1 MSLPEEA
8 RKRAE
13 ELRREIRK
21 HDYHYYVLDNPLIT
35 DQEYDSLMRELVE
48 LERRYPELVTP
59 DSPTQRVGGAPLKQF
74 RSVRHSTPLLSL
86 GNAFDAGE
94 LRDFDR
100 RVRQLVGEAVDY
112 VVEPKID
119 GLTVVLT
126 YENGNFVLGAT
137 RGDGLTGEDI
147 TENLRTVRLLP
158 LRLLGA
164 PRRLVVRGE
173 AFMPKKAFARLNEER
188 DNRGEPPFANPR
200 NAAAGSLR
208 QLDPKVTAGRT
219 LGFYAYQ
226 IIECEGREFTT
237 QWEALSFLKEVGF
250 SVQEQN
256 KRCRDIEEVIAYC
269 NSWIEKRHVLNYEID
284 GMVVKVNSLRLQK
297 VLGNTAKSPRWAIAF
312 KFPAEQAVT
321 QVKDIIVRVGRT
333 GVLTPTAVL
342 RPVVVAG
349 VVVSRATLHN
359 EDMIREKDVRIGD
372 HVVIQRAG
380 DVIPEVVRVLP
391 ERRTG
396 VERVFRMPDRC
407 PVCGGRV
414 LRPEGEVAARC
425 TGIACPAQ
433 LKELVLHFV
442 SREGMDVEGIG
453 PALVAQL
460 VDKGLIRD
468 PADLYFLRKED
479 LVNLERMGDKSADNL
494 LRALEKSK
502 KRGLAPLLFALGIRY
517 VGTRAAEILAERFGS
532 LDALAAAGEEE
543 LTAIPEIGPKIAAS
557 VATFFKQEQ
566 TGRVIA
572 KLKEAGVLMERQELP
587 ETNDLPLTGK
597 TFVITGTLPSLT
609 RKEAEDLIKKYGGRI
624 SSSVSK
630 RTDYLVAGKEP
641 GQKYDKARELGIP
654 IIDEAALLR
663 MLPAD

>member
-1 MSLPEEA
+1 
-8 RKRAE
+8 
-13 ELRREIRK
+13 
-21 HDYHYYVLDNPLIT
+21 
-35 DQEYDSLMRELVE
+35 
-48 LERRYPELVTP
+48 
-59 DSPTQRVGGAPLKQF
+59 
-74 RSVRHSTPLLSL
+74 
-86 GNAFDAGE
+86 
-94 LRDFDR
+94 
-100 RVRQLVGEAVDY
+100 VRQLAGEAVDY

-126 YENGNFVLGAT
+126 YENGSFVLGAT

-269 NSWIEKRHVLNYEID
+269 NSWIEKRHALNYEID
-284 GMVVKVNSLRLQK
+284 GMVIKVNSLRLQK
-297 VLGNTAKSPRWAIAF
+297 ALGNTAKSPRWAIAF

-333 GVLTPTAVL
+333 VVLTPTAVL
-342 RPVVVAG
+342 RPVAVAG
-349 VVVSRATLHN
+349 VIVSRATLHN

-396 VERVFRMPDRC
+396 AERVFRMPDRC

-517 VGTRAAEILAERFGS
+517 VGTRAAEILAEKFGS

-609 RKEAEDLIKKYGGRI
+609 RKEAEDLIKKYGGRV

-630 RTDYLVAGKEP
+630 RTDYLVAGEEP

>member
-8 RKRAE
+8 RKRVE

-21 HDYHYYVLDNPLIT
+21 HDYHYYVLDSPLIT

-74 RSVRHSTPLLSL
+74 RSVRHSIPLLSL

-100 RVRQLVGEAVDY
+100 RVRQLAGEAVDY

-126 YENGNFVLGAT
+126 YENGSFVLGAT

-158 LRLLGA
+158 LRLSGA

-208 QLDPKVTAGRT
+208 QLDPKVTAGRI

-226 IIECEGREFTT
+226 IIECEGREIAT

-256 KRCRDIEEVIAYC
+256 KHCRDIEEVIAYC
-269 NSWIEKRHVLNYEID
+269 NSWIEKRHALNYEID
-284 GMVVKVNSLRLQK
+284 GMVIKVNSLRLQK
-297 VLGNTAKSPRWAIAF
+297 ALGNTAKSPRWAIAF

-342 RPVVVAG
+342 RPVAVAG
-349 VVVSRATLHN
+349 VIVSRATLHN

-396 VERVFRMPDRC
+396 AERVFRMPDRC

-609 RKEAEDLIKKYGGRI
+609 RKEAEDLIKKYGGRV

-630 RTDYLVAGKEP
+630 RTDYLVAGEEP

>member
-21 HDYHYYVLDNPLIT
+21 HDYHYYVLDSPLIT

-74 RSVRHSTPLLSL
+74 RSVRHGTPLLSL

-100 RVRQLVGEAVDY
+100 RVRQLAGEAVDY

-158 LRLLGA
+158 LRLSGA

-188 DNRGEPPFANPR
+188 DNRREPPFANPR

-208 QLDPKVTAGRT
+208 QLDPKVTAGRI

-226 IIECEGREFTT
+226 IIECEGREIAT

-256 KRCRDIEEVIAYC
+256 KHCRDIEEVIAYC
-269 NSWIEKRHVLNYEID
+269 NSWIEKRHALNYEID
-284 GMVVKVNSLRLQK
+284 GMVIKVNSLRLQK
-297 VLGNTAKSPRWAIAF
+297 ALGNTAKSPRWAIAF

-342 RPVVVAG
+342 RPVAVAG
-349 VVVSRATLHN
+349 VIVSRATLHN

-396 VERVFRMPDRC
+396 AERVFRMPDRC

-609 RKEAEDLIKKYGGRI
+609 RKEAEDLIKKYGGRV

-630 RTDYLVAGKEP
+630 RTDYLVAGEEP

>member
-1 MSLPEEA
+1 MSLPEDA
-8 RKRAE
+8 RKRVE

-21 HDYHYYVLDNPLIT
+21 HDYHYYVLDSPLIT

-74 RSVRHSTPLLSL
+74 RSVRHSIPLLSL

-100 RVRQLVGEAVDY
+100 RVRQLAGEAVDY

-126 YENGNFVLGAT
+126 YENGSFVLGAT

-158 LRLLGA
+158 LRLSGA

-208 QLDPKVTAGRT
+208 QLDPKVTAGRI

-226 IIECEGREFTT
+226 IIECEGREIAT

-256 KRCRDIEEVIAYC
+256 KHCRDIEEVIAYC
-269 NSWIEKRHVLNYEID
+269 NSWIEKRHALNYEID
-284 GMVVKVNSLRLQK
+284 GMVIKVNSLRLQK
-297 VLGNTAKSPRWAIAF
+297 ALGNTAKSPRWAIAF

-342 RPVVVAG
+342 RPVAVAG
-349 VVVSRATLHN
+349 VIVSRATLHN

-396 VERVFRMPDRC
+396 AERVFRMPDRC

-517 VGTRAAEILAERFGS
+517 VGTRAAEILAEKFGS

-609 RKEAEDLIKKYGGRI
+609 RKEAEDLIKKYGGRV

-630 RTDYLVAGKEP
+630 RTDYLVAGEEP

>member
-8 RKRAE
+8 RKRVE

-21 HDYHYYVLDNPLIT
+21 HDYHYYVLDSPLIT

-74 RSVRHSTPLLSL
+74 RSVRHSIPLLSL

-100 RVRQLVGEAVDY
+100 RVRQLAGEAVDY

-126 YENGNFVLGAT
+126 YENGSFVLGAT

-158 LRLLGA
+158 LRLSGA

-208 QLDPKVTAGRT
+208 QLDPKVTAGRI

-226 IIECEGREFTT
+226 IIECEGREIAT

-256 KRCRDIEEVIAYC
+256 KHCRDIEEVIAYC
-269 NSWIEKRHVLNYEID
+269 NSWIEKRHALNYEID
-284 GMVVKVNSLRLQK
+284 GMVIKVNSLRLQK
-297 VLGNTAKSPRWAIAF
+297 ALGNTAKSPRWAIAF

-342 RPVVVAG
+342 RPVAVAG
-349 VVVSRATLHN
+349 VIVSRATLHN

-396 VERVFRMPDRC
+396 AERVFRMPDRC

-517 VGTRAAEILAERFGS
+517 VGTRAAEILAEKFGS

-609 RKEAEDLIKKYGGRI
+609 RKEAEDLIKKYGGRV

-630 RTDYLVAGKEP
+630 RTDYLVAGEEP

>member
-8 RKRAE
+8 RKRVE

-21 HDYHYYVLDNPLIT
+21 HDYHYYVLDSPLIT

-74 RSVRHSTPLLSL
+74 RSVRHSIPLLSL

-100 RVRQLVGEAVDY
+100 RVRQLAGEAVDY

-126 YENGNFVLGAT
+126 YENGSFVLGAT

-158 LRLLGA
+158 LRLSGA

-208 QLDPKVTAGRT
+208 QLDPKVTAGRI

-226 IIECEGREFTT
+226 IIECEGREIAT

-256 KRCRDIEEVIAYC
+256 KHCRDIEEVIAYC
-269 NSWIEKRHVLNYEID
+269 NSWIEKRHALNYEID
-284 GMVVKVNSLRLQK
+284 GMVIKVNSLRLQK
-297 VLGNTAKSPRWAIAF
+297 ALGNTAKSPRWAIAF

-342 RPVVVAG
+342 RPVAVAG
-349 VVVSRATLHN
+349 VIVSRATLHN

-396 VERVFRMPDRC
+396 AERVFRMPDRC

-587 ETNDLPLTGK
+587 ETNDLPLSGK

-609 RKEAEDLIKKYGGRI
+609 RKEAEDLIKKYGGRV

-630 RTDYLVAGKEP
+630 RTDYLVAGEEP